1 MSALP
6 RRARLAFPAV
16 LAALALAAAFAGCGP
31 RDVQSPGALA
41 GHYEGNVAWRDQT
54 MPVDLDI
61 ALVDGRPVARAA
73 LPALLARDVPVE
85 GFEFR
90 SPTVRFRLPVGGE
103 TWEFDGWFRRGA
115 FSGTFTGGSLP
126 RTLNRNTLPR
136 LGLRRIE
143 RRAPPEY
150 AADTVRFAGGAAALA
165 GTVFAPA
172 DSLAHPAVVL
182 LAQGDDGTRAEA
194 LELAARFARAG
205 LVALAYD
212 ARGAGASAGS
222 GDATLADHER
232 DAAEAVEYLRRHERS
247 DPARVGLFGIGRG
260 AVLAPRVAARVR
272 TAFVAAV
279 SPPADAAAPWGAIT
293 APALVLYG
301 ERDRHP
307 ARESA
312 VLLARAFLESG
323 AAGRVEIVAGA
334 DHALRLAPRHG
345 EPFDFPRFSP
355 AALDTLLAFARRASG
370 LPPERVVLAPPK
382 R

>member
-1 MSALP
+1 M
-6 RRARLAFPAV
+6 
-16 LAALALAAAFAGCGP
+16 
-31 RDVQSPGALA
+31 
-41 GHYEGNVAWRDQT
+41 
-54 MPVDLDI
+54 
-61 ALVDGRPVARAA
+61 
-73 LPALLARDVPVE
+73 
-85 GFEFR
+85 
-90 SPTVRFRLPVGGE
+90 
-103 TWEFDGWFRRGA
+103 
-115 FSGTFTGGSLP
+115 
-126 RTLNRNTLPR
+126 
-136 LGLRRIE
+136 
-143 RRAPPEY
+143 
-150 AADTVRFAGGAAALA
+150 
-165 GTVFAPA
+165 
-172 DSLAHPAVVL
+172 
-182 LAQGDDGTRAEA
+182 
-194 LELAARFARAG
+194 
-205 LVALAYD
+205 
-212 ARGAGASAGS
+212 
-222 GDATLADHER
+222 
-232 DAAEAVEYLRRHERS
+232 EYLRRHERS